1 MFKKALFFLV
11 TFSSLVFALN
21 IPTLHGR
28 VNDYAKILTAEQAT
42 AIEGLLAQYEQQT
55 SNQFAVLT
63 VDSLEEDSLENFS
76 MRTMEKWRLGQKGKD
91 NGALLLIVK
100 NERKVRIE
108 VGYGLEPVLTDV
120 FCGNTIRDVLAPAFR
135 DGNYGQGI
143 ADTLYAMM
151 QKTGAEFTNYNP
163 QYTAQPETEIP
174 NIVVIF
180 FTVLIILLAIKNP
193 LLAAYIISS
202 LLSGG
207 GRSSSSSYGGFSG
220 GGGRFG
226 GGGAS
231 GSW

>member
-1 MFKKALFFLV
+1 MFYRILLCILLSW
-11 TFSSLVFALN
+11 SSLFAFN
-21 IPTLHGR
+21 VPTLHGR
-28 VNDYAKILTAEQAT
+28 VSDYAKLLSADQVQT
-42 AIEGLLAQYEQQT
+42 IESLLAQYEQQT

-63 VDSLEEDSLENFS
+63 IDSLEGDSLEDFS
-76 MRTMEKWRLGQKGKD
+76 LRTVEKWKLGQKGKN

-100 NERKVRIE
+100 NDHKVRIE

-120 FCGNTIRDVLAPAFR
+120 FCGSTIRDVLAPAFR

-151 QKTGAEFTNYNP
+151 QKTGTEFTNYKP
-163 QYTAQPETEIP
+163 QYTAQPEAEIP
-174 NIVVIF
+174 NVVVF
-180 FTVLIILLAIKNP
+180 FFIILIVLFAIKNP
-193 LLAAYIISS
+193 ILAGYIIGS

-207 GRSSSSSYGGFSG
+207 GRSGGSSYGGFSG
-220 GGGRFG
+220 GGGSFG